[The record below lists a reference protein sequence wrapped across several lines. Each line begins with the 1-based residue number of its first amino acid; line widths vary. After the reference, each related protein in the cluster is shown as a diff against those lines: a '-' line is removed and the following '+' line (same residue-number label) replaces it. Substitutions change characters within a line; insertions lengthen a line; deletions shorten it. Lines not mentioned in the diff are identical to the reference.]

1 MVTGGKALAAHPR
14 LGAAASV
21 TARSTATRRPQTD
34 KLALLP
40 SVKKSRSRW
49 KGNHKKRI
57 PLPRALLRRQTTID
71 STRSAAPRPRAC
83 SIQPAPAQILPQCPG
98 PLADCQAW
106 ASVDFSALCVG
117 GGRGGGRQDSWAYGS
132 VARAGQQISSVR
144 RFLPPFA
151 RERPGFNPPTRS
163 EGAARPTAVGD
174 ALGPDIADPNIS
186 SFRTVAFL
194 PHFARVSRFH
204 SSGETRRRAQP
215 DIAGPMS
222 RRRRPG
228 ARRPSVAA
236 GRESGPAAGRRP
248 GFARVQSVHCRN
260 GRHEPAR
267 VNSGLRSTPQH
278 WPARQGNWPTPV

>member
-1 MVTGGKALAAHPR
+1 MTGGKALAAHPR

-49 KGNHKKRI
+49 KGNHKNGFPCPARSSAGRP
-57 PLPRALLRRQTTID
+57 PL
-71 STRSAAPRPRAC
+71 TRLGARPRA
-83 SIQPAPAQILPQCPG
+83 PAHARSNPHRPRSCP
-98 PLADCQAW
+98 
-106 ASVDFSALCVG
+106 SAL
-117 GGRGGGRQDSWAYGS
+117 GRWQTVRLGLRWTSAHFALEVEGGGGRQDSWAYGS

-267 VNSGLRSTPQH
+267 VNSSLRSTPQH
-278 WPARQGNWPTPV
+278 GPARQGNWPTPV